1 MNQHQQQP
9 LDSGQEP
16 AMPQVAATAASRM
29 EARRRLLKGG
39 LALAPVAMT
48 VTSRPVLGANLECH
62 GPTGFQSANVSRAV
76 GQAKDPACGM
86 RKLPSQWA
94 SATTTFPQGFTRSTR
109 FSSYFPGGSIST
121 TATFGQVL
129 KNSTPASAADIQ
141 IGQLVIAALLNW
153 ASNKTTV
160 PSSTQ
165 IIALWNGH
173 VNKNYSPLG
182 EKPWDDAKIIKY
194 LQYTMGTAVSF

>member
-16 AMPQVAATAASRM
+16 AMPQVAATAASRL

-76 GQAKDPACGM
+76 GKTVDLACGT
-86 RKLPSQWA
+86 RKRPADWAVPGTTYPSGFN
-94 SATTTFPQGFTRSTR
+94 SGTLFATYFANGGFANGTTFGNILAMSAG
-109 FSSYFPGGSIST
+109 SSVNT
-121 TATFGQVL
+121 
-129 KNSTPASAADIQ
+129 Q
-141 IGQLVIAALLNW
+141 IAQLVVAAILN
-153 ASNKTTV
+153 SVTTTV
-160 PSSTQ
+160 PSRAQ

-173 VNKNYSPLG
+173 VNKNYSPSG
-182 EKPWDDAKIIKY
+182 EAPWDDAKIIKY
-194 LQYTMGTAVSF
+194 LNYTMGVIVSF

>member
-76 GQAKDPACGM
+76 GKTVDLACGT
-86 RKLPSQWA
+86 RKRPSDWA
-94 SATTTFPQGFTRSTR
+94 LATTTFPQGFTRNTR
-109 FSSYFPGGSIST
+109 FSDFFPGSSIPAGT
-121 TATFGQVL
+121 TFGGILAMSSSTSADVKIGRL
-129 KNSTPASAADIQ
+129 VVAAILNSVTA
-141 IGQLVIAALLNW
+141 
-153 ASNKTTV
+153 TV
-160 PSSTQ
+160 PSRAQ

-173 VNKNYSPLG
+173 VNKTYSPSG
-182 EKPWDDAKIIKY
+182 EAPWDDAKIIKY

>member
-16 AMPQVAATAASRM
+16 AMPQVAATAASRL

-48 VTSRPVLGANLECH
+48 VTIRPVLGSNLECH

-76 GQAKDPACGM
+76 GKTVDAACGT
-86 RKLPSQWA
+86 RKRPADWA
-94 SATTTFPQGFTRSTR
+94 VAGTPYPTGFTSGTV
-109 FSSYFPGGSIST
+109 FASYFPNSGFTTGTTFGGVLTMAVGGS
-121 TATFGQVL
+121 VR
-129 KNSTPASAADIQ
+129 IQ
-141 IGQLVIAALLNW
+141 IAQLVVAAILN
-153 ASNKTTV
+153 SVTTTV
-160 PSSTQ
+160 PSRAQ

-173 VNKNYSPLG
+173 VNKNYSPSG
-182 EKPWDDAKIIKY
+182 ESPWDDAKIIKY
-194 LQYTMGTAVSF
+194 LNYTMGVVVSF